1 MTKSYWSELR
11 TISHICPFLSIS
23 MAKALTWPPTSL
35 FAGSLI
41 CSDAASAMP
50 PPPDAPSH
58 HPASD
63 NSADVDTRFHLQ
75 LPLRLLPPTGLKLCA
90 LRKPWVFPHRASAS
104 CSFYLYATACSRCL
118 TSCWL
123 APICYP
129 PNWGGHFFIPPEQ
142 DTEERKP
149 RNVKSQTSPFSL
161 TCSPHSQGCNLQTVC
176 MWALTSPWSQLTKA
190 LDEHLLQ
197 ALANQSPSP
206 WNLKL
211 EFKLVLEQRWPVGS
225 QSGYYWI
232 SIREIRGN
240 LICADRQQWSRSR
253 DKRPYGQERE
263 ESKLS
268 NSRNLGFPILS
279 SSLSSSSALSL
290 SSMNY
295 P

>member
-1 MTKSYWSELR
+1 MQPQQ
-11 TISHICPFLSIS
+11 CPRLQTLPATTQHQITPL
-23 MAKALTWPPTSL
+23 MWT
-35 FAGSLI
+35 
-41 CSDAASAMP
+41 
-50 PPPDAPSH
+50 
-58 HPASD
+58 PAST
-63 NSADVDTRFHLQ
+63 SSFPSGCC
-75 LPLRLLPPTGLKLCA
+75 LPLGWSSVLSESPGSSHA
-90 LRKPWVFPHRASAS
+90 FPHRASAS

-149 RNVKSQTSPFSL
+149 RNVISQTSPFSL